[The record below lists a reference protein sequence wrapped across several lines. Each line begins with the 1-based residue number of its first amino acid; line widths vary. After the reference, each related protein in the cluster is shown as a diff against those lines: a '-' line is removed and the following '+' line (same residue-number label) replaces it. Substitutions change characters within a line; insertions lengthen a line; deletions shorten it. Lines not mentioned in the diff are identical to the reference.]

1 VGAMSDA
8 RRLKSLSTSLFYAAL
23 ALLVW
28 LAFLIVQPFLEPL
41 GWAAILA
48 ILLAPWHSRLAARW
62 GPTCAAIVGT
72 VGVTL
77 GLVVPGI
84 LVGVYFVRE
93 GIQAAEGLQA
103 LVASGRLDWA
113 ARLWAS
119 SAQRLGM
126 RQADLGNLLQE
137 TARDVTAFLAGSLG
151 PIVTNT
157 VRLILYLFLV
167 LFALFYFLRDG
178 TKIISLVRR
187 LLPFEEPLRER
198 MLTEAQQLI
207 QASLTVSLTIAMVQ
221 GTICGLAF
229 ALAGI
234 GTPVFWGLVMSFLAL
249 LPVVGAWPVWLPA
262 AIWFLATRQIGRG
275 ILLLAICGGLTG
287 TIDSLLR
294 PLLMSGRSRLDGLTV
309 FVSVLGG
316 IAAFGMI
323 GLFLGPI
330 VFAMALAVLDVY
342 THSSPAA

>member
-1 VGAMSDA
+1 MGAMSDA
-8 RRLKSLSTSLFYAAL
+8 RRLKSLSTGLFYAAL

-48 ILLAPWHSRLAARW
+48 ILLAPWQRRLAARW
-62 GPTCAAIVGT
+62 GPTRAAIVGT

-93 GIQAAEGLQA
+93 GIQAAQGLQS

-151 PIVTNT
+151 PIVTN
-157 VRLILYLFLV
+157 VARLILYLFLV

-178 TKIISLVRR
+178 TKIVSLVRR

-198 MLTEAQQLI
+198 MLTEAQGLI

-234 GTPVFWGLVMSFLAL
+234 GAPVFWGLVMSFLAL
-249 LPVVGAWPVWLPA
+249 LPVMLGAWPVWLPCS
-262 AIWFLATRQIGRG
+262 R
-275 ILLLAICGGLTG
+275 
-287 TIDSLLR
+287 
-294 PLLMSGRSRLDGLTV
+294 SGFWPPGKSAGAFCCWPSVEALQGPSTVCCARS
-309 FVSVLGG
+309 
-316 IAAFGMI
+316 
-323 GLFLGPI
+323 
-330 VFAMALAVLDVY
+330 
-342 THSSPAA
+342 